1 MLYDILMLAQ
11 VIIAAFLVIVI
22 LLQRSDGGMGAL
34 GGEGGGALMSGKA
47 VGDTLTRVTTWLG
60 VAFMGICLVL
70 ATQSS
75 GKGAES
81 SVVDAMVAEEAAMEE
96 KSMTPT
102 IPAAVTDAATDAKDA
117 IGGLLEG
124 AEAAPL
130 NPVDQ

>member
-47 VGDTLTRVTTWLG
+47 VGDALTRTTTWLG
-60 VAFMGICLVL
+60 VAFMAICLVL

-75 GKGAES
+75 GSGAQS
-81 SVVDAMVAEEAAMEE
+81 SVVDIQEEDV
-96 KSMTPT
+96 MTPAL
-102 IPAAVTDAATDAKDA
+102 PAAVTDAVDDMVNTANEAV
-117 IGGLLEG
+117 EN
-124 AEAAPL
+124 AEEAPI
-130 NPVDQ
+130 NPAQ

>member
-81 SVVDAMVAEEAAMEE
+81 SVVDAMASEE
-96 KSMTPT
+96 KVMTPA
-102 IPAAVTDAATDAKDA
+102 IPEAVTDAMDDAKDA

-124 AEAAPL
+124 AESAPM